1 MEIVRRNYI
10 ALLAV
15 AIPTLIRIL
24 PEILAGSLPL
34 GFDTVWTYA
43 PFLKSVQSNGFDFSV
58 ASVESYHSAPLM
70 YMLLGI
76 VAFSNIEPILIT
88 KAVAPLLYGLL
99 GFSLYYF
106 ARHGLAWNDRKCLS
120 VAALS
125 SLYFVPL
132 RFSWDL
138 YKNTLGYSFLI
149 LALSYLRPNPTPK
162 EKWFFLLL
170 AGLSILASEFT
181 AALLGVIC
189 LLIFSWSFV
198 GERRFEPL
206 TVVVASAS
214 FLATFF
220 YLGFLFPFNPPLSP
234 LGSQEPLRISLY
246 NYVGASQDV
255 YVYPALKD
263 VYSTVS
269 ILTAMVLVPI
279 LPLAFLG
286 FYRERRL
293 VVWTFALGI
302 GAFSLT
308 IIPFAAVPMWYRW
321 LLMLTFPMLIFGAAG
336 LARLAN
342 RFAVPVLGVMMI
354 LSLGFMVLPPENAL
368 PYFTNSHT
376 LPYVP
381 SSMLQNTVPLPDSF
395 DIVKALRWL
404 DGTRPKDSV
413 LLASYAFVGWARLY
427 SNVRE
432 IYEYGSAD
440 QVNNSNLSY
449 YKHVYIIYWAMGS
462 GWFEQSLL
470 PTGTVEVHRSG
481 QIALYELFGP

>member
-1 MEIVRRNYI
+1 MEIVRRNHV
-10 ALLAV
+10 ALIAV
-15 AIPTLIRIL
+15 AIPTIVRII

-34 GFDTVWTYA
+34 GFDSVWTYA

-58 ASVESYHSAPLM
+58 ARVESYHSAPLM
-70 YMLLGI
+70 YLLLGI
-76 VAFSNIEPILIT
+76 VAFSNMEPILIT

-106 ARHGLAWNDRKCLS
+106 GRHGLKWDDRKCLS
-120 VAALS
+120 VVALS

-162 EKWFFLLL
+162 EKRFFLLL
-170 AGLSILASEFT
+170 AGLSILTSEFT
-181 AALLGVIC
+181 AVLLGVIC
-189 LLIFSWSFV
+189 LLVFVWNLV
-198 GERRFEPL
+198 GERNLDPL
-206 TVVVASAS
+206 LVVVASEG
-214 FLATFF
+214 FLATLF

-269 ILTAMVLVPI
+269 ILAAMVLVPL

-286 FYRERRL
+286 FYREKRL

-302 GAFSLT
+302 GAFSLAVT
-308 IIPFAAVPMWYRW
+308 PFAAIPMWYRW
-321 LLMLTFPMLIFGAAG
+321 LLMLTFPVLIFGAAG

-342 RFAVPVLGVMMI
+342 RFAVPILGVMMI

-368 PYFTNSHT
+368 PYFTDSHT

-381 SSMLQNTVPLPDSF
+381 SSMLQNTVPLPDSLY
-395 DIVKALRWL
+395 IVQALRWL
-404 DGTRPKDSV
+404 DGTRSEDSV

-432 IYEYGSAD
+432 IYEYGSAV
-440 QVNNSNLSY
+440 QVNNSNLSS
-449 YKHVYIIYWAMGS
+449 YKHVYVIYWAVGN
-462 GWFEQSLL
+462 GWFQQSLL
-470 PTGTVEVHRSG
+470 PTGSVEIYRSG
-481 QIALYELFGP
+481 QIALYELFRP